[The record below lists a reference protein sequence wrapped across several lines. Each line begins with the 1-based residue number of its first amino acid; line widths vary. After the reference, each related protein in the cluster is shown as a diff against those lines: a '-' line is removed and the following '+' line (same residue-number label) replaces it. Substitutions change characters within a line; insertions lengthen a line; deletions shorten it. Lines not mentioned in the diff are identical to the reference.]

1 MFRRISPLLPLLLVL
16 LVASCSGNRVRV
28 LAFSPTGEV
37 EPYTTFQIDFS
48 EPLAPEDKIDQWLDE
63 EYVTFEPAIKGK
75 FKWIT
80 PASLIF
86 SPEGPLT
93 PGKDY
98 SATVTEKVMFG
109 KQDKK
114 SDFETFSFHSPYFD
128 VKSVELFWDQVPRSD
143 YKVTV
148 HANLQFN
155 YEVDPAQLPPFLE
168 VSAGGQPLR
177 NFQVITKEP
186 SSLIAVD
193 FGQQQQTDRDQKFKV
208 TVKSGLKSIATE
220 KPLADNR
227 SFDLDLPAITR
238 LAVTS
243 VASGFDGTKGW
254 IEIHTTQPV
263 DDRKFESFI
272 ELSPSRKFI
281 ATYSDNVTRMEAAFD
296 PGSIVELTV
305 RKGLPGLYGG
315 KMDQTYTQSLVMADL
330 APKLSF
336 ADDKG
341 QYLMRGGEENIK
353 VNAVNIEKAEIKI
366 WEVYDNN
373 LLFYL
378 YQTKGGY
385 YSDHCCGV
393 ANEDGYSGRG
403 YDDEYYDEGYEGE
416 YYDDYYYGS
425 DVGNYGKLLHT
436 ETIEFAN
443 SPNRIQDF
451 TVNLSKYLDKR
462 FRGIYVVELRDDREY
477 WRGDVKAVSVSN
489 LGLIAKRSA
498 DELMV
503 FVNEISTT
511 NPVAGAEVVLIST
524 NNQPLMTGRTDGQGV
539 VHFKNTEEK
548 IADFTPRLIAVKH
561 GEDFNFLDFAETEV
575 GLSRFEVGGKHE
587 YSHTY
592 DTYLYADRNL
602 FRPGETAHFNA
613 IVRNKELAVVREI
626 PVVFKVTDSRGKQ
639 VFEARKN
646 LGSEGSAEVA
656 VPLPDYSNTGDY
668 ILELSTGDK
677 QLLSTYS
684 FSVEEFVPDKIRVE
698 AESPKTDI
706 GLSEEI
712 SFNIFSEYLFG
723 TPCAGHAY
731 EVDISLNHQAF
742 TSKKYKDYN
751 FMPQKASSSDL
762 SNDLS
767 EGTLDEQG
775 KATMTWTAPADIT
788 SYGIVKGRAY
798 VTVFDATGRTVSR
811 IVPFN
816 IQPNDYF
823 LGVKQNAY
831 YAAVNAASSFSFVAV
846 NSKDAPLKSFPA
858 ELEVIRYEWRTV
870 LTKNNND
877 QYFYNSQRVPIV
889 EKKTDVTLP
898 AGPMSWSYVPTKSGE
913 YEVRIRKRG
922 EERYTSAT
930 FYAYGFNSTTATS
943 FGVDREG
950 RVEIIAD
957 KEKYAPGETAKLLFK
972 APFSGKML
980 VTIER
985 ERVMEHFTVN
995 VENNSA
1001 ELSLPITDRLLPN
1014 IFVSATLIRPHK
1026 MQQTTPFF
1034 VGHGYLPIR
1043 VEKASNRIPVQITAP
1058 ERIKP
1063 RTTQE
1068 IIVKAGAGES
1078 VHVTLAMVDEGILQ
1092 IKNYRSPD
1100 PYAYMYANR
1109 KLSVSNYDLY
1119 DQLLE
1124 EAPAMGSSVAGGDE
1138 SGARL
1143 NPITAKRFKLLSFWS
1158 GERKT
1163 DGNGEARIA
1172 IQIPQFNGA
1181 ARLMAVAYSGERFG
1195 GAEKMMNITDDVV
1208 VMPALPRFLS
1218 PMDSVMLPVSLL
1230 NTTAKSGNV
1239 TVTVKTSGPLSVTGK
1254 ASQSIAMKGKDNKSL
1269 KFGIKAGNAVGEAK
1283 IIITTTGLDNS
1294 TEDIEIAVRP
1304 TSPLVV
1310 EEGYG
1315 MIAAGETKNVKLPG
1329 DFIASTQTAKLSISK
1344 FPALKYAGHL
1354 EYLVGYPHGCLEQ
1367 TTSRVF
1373 PQIYLQDLVTAISP
1387 KKLLGGNPVYFV
1399 NEGIAKL
1406 QTFQQSDGGLGYWN
1420 AAGESSWWGSVYAA
1434 HFLVEA
1440 KKAGFKVPES
1450 LLNDLLGFI
1459 VRRSSDKGTYNYA
1472 TYTNNK
1478 VTYEVKAYK
1487 EAIYSLYVM
1496 AAAGRGDLSTMN
1508 YYRARPHM
1516 LTSDTRYLLAGAFAQ
1531 MNNWAAYRELLPEA
1545 FLVEHPVRQS
1555 GGNFDS
1561 EVRANA
1567 IVLNVLMDVD
1577 PNNKQIPGLV
1587 RYLSGL
1593 GDDAIYS
1600 TQDRAWTLLGL
1611 GKAAGRNAKAK
1622 VKVDASIAGKS
1633 LGVYDNNAFTQKSKD
1648 WGGKT
1653 ITLKASGEG
1662 SVYYFWSTEG
1672 VKSAGDA
1679 AVAEVDNNLKVRRKW
1694 RNREGKELGPNDK
1707 VRIGDLVVC
1716 QIEVTTGLRS
1726 VENLAIS
1733 DLIPAGFEI
1742 ENPRLGES
1750 TSLTW
1755 IKPNFGVDHL
1765 DVRDDRVLLFGSMAA
1780 SSTNS
1785 FYYMARAVNAGKFRV
1800 GPIGAEAMY
1809 DPEFRSYHGARW
1821 LNIEPR

>member
-1 MFRRISPLLPLLLVL
+1 MFRRIPPLLPLFLLL
-16 LVASCSGNRVRV
+16 LIAACAGNRVRV
-28 LAFSPTGEV
+28 LSFSPTGEV
-37 EPYTTFQIDFS
+37 EPYTTFQVDFS
-48 EPLAPEDKIDQWLDE
+48 EPLAPADKIEQWLDD
-63 EYVTFEPAIKGK
+63 EYITFEPAIKGK

-86 SPEGPLT
+86 SPESPLK
-93 PGKDY
+93 PGQDY
-98 SATVTEKVMFG
+98 KATITEKVMFD
-109 KQDKK
+109 KKDKK
-114 SDFETFSFHSPYFD
+114 SDFEPFDFHSPYFD
-128 VKSVELFWDQVPRSD
+128 VKSAEIFWDQVPHSD
-143 YKVTV
+143 YKVGV

-155 YEVDPAQLPPFLE
+155 YEVDPTQLAAFLE
-168 VSAGGQPLR
+168 VSAGGNPLKD
-177 NFQVITKEP
+177 FKIITKEP

-193 FGQQQQTDRDQKFKV
+193 FGQQQQQERDQKFTI
-208 TVKSGLKSIATE
+208 TVKGGLKSVATD
-220 KPLADNR
+220 KPLAESR
-227 SFDLDLPAITR
+227 SFDLSLPAITR

-263 DDRKFESFI
+263 DDRKFENFI
-272 ELSPSRKFI
+272 ELSPSRKCLI
-281 ATYSDNVTRMEAAFD
+281 TYSDNVTRLEAAFE

-315 KMDQTYTQSLVMADL
+315 RMEQTYTQSLVMADL
-330 APKLSF
+330 APQLSF

-341 QYLMRGGEENIK
+341 QYLMRGGEENVK
-353 VNAVNIEKAEIKI
+353 VTAVNIEKAEIKI

-378 YQTKGGY
+378 YQTKGSY

-393 ANEDGYSGRG
+393 ANAEEGYGR
-403 YDDEYYDEGYEGE
+403 YDDYEGDGDYYDEGY
-416 YYDDYYYGS
+416 YDDYYGGGN
-425 DVGNYGKLLHT
+425 VGNYGKLLHT
-436 ETIEFAN
+436 ETIEFTN
-443 SPNRIQDF
+443 SPNRTQDF

-462 FRGIYVVELRDDREY
+462 FRGIYVIELRDDRDY
-477 WRGDVKAVSVSN
+477 WRGDVKSVSVSN
-489 LGLIAKRSA
+489 LGIIAKRSA

-511 NPVAGAEVVLIST
+511 NPVAGAEVVLLST

-539 VHFKNTEEK
+539 LHLKDTQEK
-548 IADFTPRLIAVKH
+548 IADFTPRLIAVRH

-587 YSHTY
+587 YHHAY

-613 IVRNKELAVVREI
+613 LVRNKELAIVRDI
-626 PVVFKVTDSRGKQ
+626 PVVFKVTDARGKQ
-639 VFEARKN
+639 VFESRKN
-646 LGSEGSAEVA
+646 LGTQGSAEVA
-656 VPLPDYSNTGDY
+656 VPLPDYSTTGDY

-677 QLLSTYS
+677 QLLSTYN

-706 GLSEEI
+706 ALSEEI
-712 SFNIFSEYLFG
+712 SFNLFAEYLFG
-723 TPCAGHAY
+723 TPCAEHAY
-731 EVDISLNHQAF
+731 EVDISLTHQAF
-742 TSKKYKDYN
+742 SSQKYKDYN
-751 FMPQKASSSDL
+751 FNPQNASSSSL

-767 EGTLDEQG
+767 EGTLDAQG
-775 KATMTWTAPADIT
+775 KATYAWTAPADIT

-816 IQPNDYF
+816 IHPNSYF
-823 LGVKQNAY
+823 VGIKQNAY
-831 YAAVNAASSFSFVAV
+831 YAAVNAASSFTFVAV
-846 NSKDAPLKSFPA
+846 NSKDVPLKSFPA
-858 ELEVIRYEWRTV
+858 EVEVIRYEWRTV
-870 LTKNNND
+870 LTKNSDD
-877 QYFYNSQRVPIV
+877 QYFYSSQRVPIV
-889 EKKTDVTLP
+889 ERKSDITL
-898 AGPMSWSYVPTKSGE
+898 AGTPTAWAYTPTKSGE

-950 RVEIIAD
+950 RVEIVAD

-980 VTIER
+980 VTVER
-985 ERVMEHFTVN
+985 ERVMEHFTLN

-1001 ELSLPITDRLLPN
+1001 ELSLPITDKLLPN
-1014 IFVSATLIRPHK
+1014 VFVSATLIRPHTLA
-1026 MQQTTPFF
+1026 QTTPFF

-1043 VEKASNRIPVQITAP
+1043 VEKSSNRIPVQINAP
-1058 ERIKP
+1058 DRIKP

-1068 IIVKAGAGES
+1068 IVVKAGAGES

-1092 IKNYRSPD
+1092 IKNYKSPD
-1100 PYAYMYANR
+1100 PYPYMYANR
-1109 KLSVSNYDLY
+1109 KLSVSSYDLY
-1119 DQLLE
+1119 DQLLQE
-1124 EAPAMGSSVAGGDE
+1124 HAAVGSSIAGGDE

-1158 GERKT
+1158 GEHKT
-1163 DGNGEARIA
+1163 DGNGEARISV
-1172 IQIPQFNGA
+1172 QIPQFNGA

-1195 GAEKMMNITDDVV
+1195 GAEKKMTITDDVV

-1218 PMDSVMLPVSLL
+1218 PQDSVMLPVSLL
-1230 NTTAKSGNV
+1230 NTTAKSGNI
-1239 TVTVKTSGPLSVTGK
+1239 TVTVKTSGPISLTGQ
-1254 ASQSIAMKGKDNKSL
+1254 ASQSISMKGKDNKSL

-1283 IIITTTGLDNS
+1283 ISISTSGLDKS
-1294 TEDIEIAVRP
+1294 VEDIDIAVRP

-1310 EEGYG
+1310 DEGFG
-1315 MIAAGETKNVKLPG
+1315 TIAAGETKTVKIPG
-1329 DFIASTQTAKLSISK
+1329 DFIASTQSAKLSISK
-1344 FPALKYAGHL
+1344 YPALKYAGHL

-1373 PQIYLQDLVTAISP
+1373 PQIYLQDLVTAVAP

-1399 NEGIAKL
+1399 NEGITKL
-1406 QTFQQSDGGLGYWN
+1406 QSFQQGDGGLGYWN

-1440 KKAGFKVPES
+1440 KKASFKVPET
-1450 LLNDLLGFI
+1450 LLTNLLGYLS
-1459 VRRSSDKGTYNYA
+1459 RRATDKATYNYA
-1472 TYTNNK
+1472 TSDGNK

-1487 EAIYSLYVM
+1487 EAIYSLYVL
-1496 AAAGRGDLSTMN
+1496 AAAGQGDLSTMN
-1508 YYRARPHM
+1508 YYRARPH
-1516 LTSDTRYLLAGAFAQ
+1516 LLSADTRYLLAGAFAQ

-1567 IVLNVLMDVD
+1567 IILNVLLDVD

-1593 GDDAIYS
+1593 GDRDIYS

-1622 VKVDASIAGKS
+1622 VKVDASLAGKP
-1633 LGVYDNNAFTQKSKD
+1633 LGSYNNDVFTQKGKD
-1648 WGGKT
+1648 WGGKS

-1672 VKSAGDA
+1672 VKAAGDA
-1679 AVAEVDNNLKVRRKW
+1679 AVAEVDQNIKVRRKY
-1694 RNREGKELGPNDK
+1694 RTRDGAELGPNDK

-1716 QIEVTTGLRS
+1716 QIEVTTALRS

-1750 TSLTW
+1750 TSLSW
-1755 IKPNFGVDHL
+1755 VKPSFNVDHL
-1765 DVRDDRVLLFGSMAA
+1765 DVRDDRVLLFGSMPA
-1780 SSTNS
+1780 SATHS

-1809 DPEFRSYHGARW
+1809 DPEYRSYHGARW
-1821 LNIEPR
+1821 LSVLPR